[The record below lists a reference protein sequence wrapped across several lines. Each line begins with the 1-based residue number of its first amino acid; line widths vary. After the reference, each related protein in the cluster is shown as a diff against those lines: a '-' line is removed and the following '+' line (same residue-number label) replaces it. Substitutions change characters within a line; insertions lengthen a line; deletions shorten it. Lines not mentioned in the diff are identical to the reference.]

1 MGIDIMR
8 SFATALASGFAGAI
22 VAWIVARPKK
32 QKEKQEEIREEQEKS
47 ANRLSNI
54 EVGVQSILRDR
65 LQDIYLKANRDGK
78 KLSPYE
84 KNNISYL
91 YNSYKDLGGNSYI
104 TELYSQLMNME
115 IDYGKDNNY
124 EQ

>member
-1 MGIDIMR
+1 MGIDILR
-8 SFATALASGFAGAI
+8 SFATALASGFAAAI

-115 IDYGKDNNY
+115 IDYGKDDNY

>member
-1 MGIDIMR
+1 MD
-8 SFATALASGFAGAI
+8 SCKT
-22 VAWIVARPKK
+22 KK

-91 YNSYKDLGGNSYI
+91 YNSYKDLGENSYI

>member
-1 MGIDIMR
+1 MGIDILR

-32 QKEKQEEIREEQEKS
+32 QKEKQEEIREEQEKN
-47 ANRLSNI
+47 ANQLNCLV
-54 EVGVQSILRDR
+54 EGVQSILRDR

-91 YNSYKDLGGNSYI
+91 YNSYKALGGNSYI

>member
-1 MGIDIMR
+1 MGIDILK

-91 YNSYKDLGGNSYI
+91 YNSYRDLGGNSYV

-115 IDYGKDNNY
+115 IDYGKEDNY
-124 EQ
+124 EE

>member
-1 MGIDIMR
+1 MGIDILK
-8 SFATALASGFAGAI
+8 SFATALASSFAAAI

-65 LQDIYLKANRDGK
+65 LQDIYLKANKDGK

-115 IDYGKDNNY
+115 IDYGKENNY
-124 EQ
+124 EE